1 MAACVAVKLTNPCA
15 TSVINPLLS
24 IVATDASLGEYVMAP
39 ALALVGANNAEK
51 GAEPYVLFA
60 DTLNVERTGVP
71 LITVMTTLPVP
82 TAKFVVVD

>member
-1 MAACVAVKLTNPCA
+1 MKFTYPEP
-15 TSVINPLLS
+15 TSVITPLVS
-24 IVATDASLGEYVMAP
+24 MVAAFVSLDEYVMAP

-71 LITVMTTLPVP
+71 LLTVMTTLPVP